1 MTRMRE
7 KGKQAIDYSA
17 SQMKAAAN
25 RLGESF
31 DKTVATL
38 LGNGGKCIVCGI
50 GKSGAIAQKLTATL
64 CSTGTRAVFL
74 HAAEAVHG
82 DLGVYTPGDPVI
94 LISKSG
100 ATPEMVRLLPWF
112 REKGSEIIAIVG
124 NLNSPIAE
132 QADHVLDASVEREAD
147 PLNLAPTASST
158 VALAIGDAL
167 AVCLMEAR
175 QFSAERFAENHPG
188 GQLGRNLSLKVK
200 DVMHGLD
207 KIAIVE
213 ATNTFRELIIAM
225 SDHNLGAACV
235 LDKEHALTGLVTDGD
250 IRRALVTHREM
261 DGLTVADV
269 MTPSPLSIEPNATLR
284 EAIDKMENRPSQISV
299 LPVTDGKQCLGLIRI
314 HDIYH
319 G

>member
-1 MTRMRE
+1 MRE

-17 SQMKAAAN
+17 SQMKAAAE
-25 RLGESF
+25 RLGDSF
-31 DKTVATL
+31 DRTIETL
-38 LGNGGKCIVCGI
+38 LGHTGKCIICGI

-64 CSTGTRAVFL
+64 CSTGTKAVFL

-94 LISKSG
+94 MISKSG

-112 REKGSEIIAIVG
+112 REKGSVIIAIIG
-124 NLNSPIAE
+124 NLNSPMAE
-132 QADHVLDASVEREAD
+132 QADHVLDASVAREAD

-175 QFSAERFAENHPG
+175 QFSAESFAENHPG
-188 GQLGRNLSLKVK
+188 GQLGKNLSLKVK

-207 KIAIVE
+207 KIAVVD
-213 ATNTFRELIIAM
+213 AADSFRELIIAM

-235 LDKEHALTGLVTDGD
+235 LDKDKVLTGLVTDGD
-250 IRRALVTHREM
+250 IRRALVAHKEM
-261 DGLTVADV
+261 DGLSVSDI
-269 MTPSPLSIEPNATLR
+269 MTPSPLSIHATATLR

-299 LPVTDGKQCLGLIRI
+299 LPVTNGTQCMGLIRI